1 MRDLTVCRTHTALGA
16 RHPEPSSVTASVAPL
31 PSRPPPP
38 RLPHQSPPA
47 CRPWPRLFVCLFVL
61 FVCRFRVYSPRVGG
75 QADCSWEAAEAG
87 NALKV
92 SSSGPSVRDTTLVR
106 GRAAPEGPP
115 APQRGTGAG
124 RPGLGNPG
132 QGRRRGL
139 GPTQPVSGSPG
150 ARHRLSSA
158 EGDI

>member
-1 MRDLTVCRTHTALGA
+1 MHDLTVCHTHTALGA

-106 GRAAPEGPP
+106 GRAAPRGSSRLAAGSGGGAWLREPRSGEKARPRPHAARKRLPGRP
-115 APQRGTGAG
+115 APF
-124 RPGLGNPG
+124 
-132 QGRRRGL
+132 
-139 GPTQPVSGSPG
+139 VFS
-150 ARHRLSSA
+150 
-158 EGDI
+158 